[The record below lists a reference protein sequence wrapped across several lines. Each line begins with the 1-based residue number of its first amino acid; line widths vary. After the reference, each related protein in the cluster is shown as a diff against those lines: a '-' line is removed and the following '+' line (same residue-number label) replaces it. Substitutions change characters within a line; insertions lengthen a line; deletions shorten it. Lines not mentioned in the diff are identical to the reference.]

1 MEIKQFFSIF
11 EKKDKSF
18 GKAFIYQM
26 LTLLRKSFDEVEER
40 GVYKTISW
48 AQWAYYLTRMEPKE
62 KEAKLDYLTF
72 ANQMHRYFRNEQDAR
87 ELMLALE
94 IYVYTIRGGKNDDT
108 DR

>member
-1 MEIKQFFSIF
+1 
-11 EKKDKSF
+11 
-18 GKAFIYQM
+18 M
-26 LTLLRKSFDEVEER
+26 LSLLRRSFDEVEER
-40 GVYKTISW
+40 GAYKTISW

-62 KEAKLDYLTF
+62 QEAKLDYLTF

-94 IYVYTIRGGKNDDT
+94 LYVYTIRGDKDDYT